1 MTVDL
6 VYVYPGEAYL
16 PQALRFIES
25 YHLNPPH
32 VEHNTVIALNCQR
45 DDNCALFE
53 SMRNVRFHQH
63 DNSGYDI
70 GAFQSAS
77 RASTADMIV
86 FLGAS
91 AYCRRPGWLLRMA
104 NAFNR
109 RGGSH
114 LYGCMGNQGVPQV
127 GVLPHIRTTGF
138 WLAPGL
144 MNRYPHRVSTPGG
157 RYPFEHG
164 PECLTQWVRNQGLRA
179 FVCDWTEEYEYPNWD
194 SIENGFHR
202 GNQSG
207 LLTGDHLSE
216 PPYHPTP

>member
-1 MTVDL
+1 MTIDIT
-6 VYVYPGEAYL
+6 YVYPGEAYL

-32 VEHNTVIALNCQR
+32 VEHNTVIALNCPR

-77 RASTADMIV
+77 RASNADMIV

-104 NAFNR
+104 NAFNK
-109 RGGSH
+109 RGNH
-114 LYGCMGNQGVPQV
+114 LYGSMGNQGNVNV
-127 GVLPHIRTTGF
+127 GVWAHIRTTGF
-138 WLAPGL
+138 WMAPTL
-144 MNRYPHRVSTPGG
+144 MNKYPNKATSPEH

-164 PECLTQWVRNQGLRA
+164 PENFTQWVWSQGLKA
-179 FVCDWTEEYEYPNWD
+179 FVCDWENEYEYPNWD
-194 SIENGFHR
+194 SIENGYHK
-202 GNQSG
+202 GNQAA
-207 LLTGDHLSE
+207 LLTGDRNTE
-216 PPYHPTP
+216 PPFHSVP